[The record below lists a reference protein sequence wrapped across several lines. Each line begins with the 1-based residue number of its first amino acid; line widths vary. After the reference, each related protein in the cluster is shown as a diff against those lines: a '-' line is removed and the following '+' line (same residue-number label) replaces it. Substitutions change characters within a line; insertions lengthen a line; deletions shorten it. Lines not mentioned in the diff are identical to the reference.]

1 MANGPEGRH
10 AVTSEP
16 ANVLFTLRLPD
27 RTGAAQMALQVA
39 RAFRRRGHGVTLVH
53 GPLPPGEPS
62 IVPDF
67 YEIGATTV
75 AEKRLD
81 RPWSPLLVSDLAGR
95 ARRAG
100 ARAIVGVN
108 QRDRLPAVLAA
119 ARARI
124 PAVVMVQN
132 QHHFWGSGLVSRAK
146 RVAYRQT
153 VGRYTTLAVCT
164 SEVVRSQIVRFGV
177 PDARTVVLPNGIE
190 PAPARPPLDPRR
202 RRQLLDDLGLD
213 DRRFVFVSVGRLDPQ
228 KGHDLLIDAFA
239 RTPALAERAQLAIV
253 GAGGTGDQLRARWPD
268 ELRDRVRNTGLD
280 TTIRFTGWRSDVAD
294 VLAAAD
300 GYVHAAR
307 WEGPA
312 LPLAVME
319 AMAAGLPTIFTD
331 CSGPPPWFEEGLDGL
346 MVRAGDSGALAEAL
360 ARVAAMSEDDRRAM
374 GARGS
379 TLIGEHYAIDDIA
392 DRFVELVVGTWS

>member
-1 MANGPEGRH
+1 M
-10 AVTSEP
+10 TTEP

-62 IVPDF
+62 ILPDLR
-67 YEIGATTV
+67 EIGATTIE
-75 AEKRLD
+75 EKRLD

-95 ARRAG
+95 AKQAG
-100 ARAIVGVN
+100 ARAIIGVN

-132 QHHFWGSGLVSRAK
+132 QHHFWGNGLVSRTK
-146 RVAYRQT
+146 RIAYRQT

-164 SEVVRSQIVRFGV
+164 SEVVKSQIVRFGI
-177 PDARTVVLPNGIE
+177 PDAKTVVLPNGIE
-190 PAPARPPLDPRR
+190 PPPARPPLDPRR
-202 RRQLLDDLGLD
+202 RRELLDDLGLD

-239 RTPALAERAQLAIV
+239 RTPALAERAQLVIV
-253 GAGGTGDQLRARWPD
+253 GAGGAGDQLRARWPD
-268 ELRDRVRNTGLD
+268 QLRDRARDAGLD
-280 TTIRFTGWRSDVAD
+280 TTIRFPGWRSDVAD
-294 VLAAAD
+294 VLAVAD

-331 CSGPPPWFEEGLDGL
+331 CSGPPPWFEEGLDGV
-346 MVRAGDSGALAEAL
+346 MVRAGDPGALAGAL
-360 ARVAAMSEDDRRAM
+360 ARVAAMSETDRQAM
-374 GARGS
+374 GARACA
-379 TLIGEHYAIDDIA
+379 LIREHYAIDDIA
-392 DRFVELVVGTWS
+392 DRFVELVVETW